1 MKIYS
6 RKMKYKGTISALC
19 IGLLLLFL
27 CPLNASALSWAPSKY
42 TIDLD
47 FTVKNKAVGFI
58 FGSSNRDHM
67 YMWQLNAEKSP
78 FRLRPHFR
86 KNGQWPFYTDVN
98 VPLEVVPD
106 AQQLTTNHMQIAI
119 DGVNIKTYINGVLV
133 DDRIDDSRF
142 INKFGRF
149 GMRVNSQVDHESG
162 SIDNLIIK
170 DSQGKE
176 IYSNDFE
183 VAAPEFPG
191 SVIVN
196 GALENKP
203 DVEFSLC
210 TLTDKYSIDVDMTS
224 PAGAAG
230 IIFGGRDNDNLYM
243 WQYSTEK
250 YPARLRP
257 HKRISGNWVSV
268 KDIDL
273 PSIAEADVHAK
284 HHLRLDIK
292 GELIVSSVDGS
303 IVDSLYSQE
312 FGFGLVGFREDSGDK
327 QGAYDNLVVKDSTGK
342 VLYTNDF
349 TQNPPFNFPDCISVD
364 GKLKFG
370 ETTGEFQM
378 LRNLDKLVTTELI
391 TPRTHAI
398 NDSIVTVKLTSHS
411 ADVITNLPIKY
422 QMDNG
427 TVVEEVVAS
436 IPAFGSV
443 NYSFTQKHGFAKE
456 AANVTVNVWSTLDS
470 ISIVIENLAFDASSR
485 TSALAWSP
493 SKYTMDLDFTVHQK
507 SMGFIFGS
515 SNDGSMYM
523 WQLNCEKSPFRLR
536 PHIRKNGNWP
546 YYTDVNVPLEVVSDA
561 QQFTTNHM
569 QIAVDGDSI
578 KTYINGTLIDARKDD
593 VHFRNKFGRIGI
605 RCHPGEGEKG
615 SIDNVIIKDSEGKVL
630 YSNDFSISAREYS
643 NGQIINGALENKD
656 GQEWNIGQWMDKYS
670 VDVDIASEN
679 KTSSLLFG
687 GRDNNNFYMWQLN
700 TEKFPVRLRP
710 HKRISGNW
718 VGIKDIDL
726 PSIAEADKNAEHH
739 LRVEVSGQN
748 ILSYVDG
755 IKVDSINS
763 QEYGFGL
770 VGFRE
775 DSQDIQGAYDNLVVR
790 DATGKVL
797 YTNDFNQNPPFNFPD
812 CISVDGKLRFSD
824 VTGEFQLMKNLDKKI
839 TSELLT
845 PVTNTINDG
854 TVTVKLTSHSANEI
868 SNLPIKY
875 QFDNF
880 TVVEEVVG
888 SIPAFGSVNYTFTQ
902 KHVFGKDAKTVTVS
916 VWSTLDSISTVIDNL
931 PVITS
936 IDGVTPSTIVVYPNP
951 TSGKLNIQL
960 SNTKDAADVQVST
973 MLGTIVKTVTIQ
985 GNSAVVDLTELP
997 DGLYLVKVKSGNLVE
1012 TLKVTKK

>member
-6 RKMKYKGTISALC
+6 RKKKYKSTISALC
-19 IGLLLLFL
+19 IGLLLVFL
-27 CPLNASALSWAPSKY
+27 CPSNASALSWAPSKY

-47 FTVKNKAVGFI
+47 FTVHNKAVGFA
-58 FGSSNRDHM
+58 FGSSNSDHM
-67 YMWQLNAEKSP
+67 YMWQLNAEQSP
-78 FRLRPHFR
+78 FRLRPHIR
-86 KNGQWPFYTDVN
+86 KNGSWPFYTDVP
-98 VPLEVVPD
+98 VSLDVVPD

-119 DGVNIKTYINGVLV
+119 DGINIKTYINGTLV
-133 DDRIDDSRF
+133 DDRNDDAQF
-142 INKFGRF
+142 LNKFGRF
-149 GMRVNSQVDHESG
+149 GMRVNSQVEHESG

-170 DSQGKE
+170 DSQGNV

-203 DVEFSLC
+203 EVEFSLC

-224 PAGAAG
+224 PNGAASL
-230 IIFGGRDNDNLYM
+230 IFGGRDNDNLYM
-243 WQYSTEK
+243 WQLSTGQF
-250 YPARLRP
+250 PARLRP
-257 HKRISGNWVSV
+257 HKRISGNWVAV
-268 KDIDL
+268 KDVDL
-273 PSIAEADVHAK
+273 TSIAEAEIHAQ

-292 GELIVSSVDGS
+292 GELIVSSVDGI

-312 FGFGLVGFREDSGDK
+312 FGFGLVGFRGGFDDHS
-327 QGAYDNLVVKDSTGK
+327 QYDNLVVKDSTGK

-349 TQNPPFNFPDCISVD
+349 SQNPPFNFPDCIGVN
-364 GKLKFG
+364 GKLEYS

-378 LRNLDKLVTTELI
+378 LRDLDKLVTTELV

-398 NDSIVTVKLTSHS
+398 NDSIVTIKLYSHS
-411 ADVITNLPIKY
+411 ENYIKDLPIKY
-422 QMDNG
+422 QIDNG
-427 TVVEEVVAS
+427 DVVEEVIDS
-436 IPAFGSV
+436 LPAFGSV
-443 NYSFTQKHGFAKE
+443 TYSFAQKHGFAKE
-456 AANVTVNVWSTLDS
+456 AANVTVSVWSTLDS
-470 ISIVIENLAFDASSR
+470 ISTVIENLAFDASSR
-485 TSALAWSP
+485 TSALSFLH
-493 SKYTMDLDFTVHQK
+493 SKYTIDLDFTVHQI
-507 SMGFIFGS
+507 SMGFLFGS
-515 SNDGSMYM
+515 SNSDHLYM
-523 WQLNCEKSPFRLR
+523 WQLNCEQSPFRLR
-536 PHIRKNGNWP
+536 PHMRKNGNWGF
-546 YYTDVNVPLEVVSDA
+546 YTDVAVPLNVVSDA
-561 QQFTTNHM
+561 QQFATNHM
-569 QIAVDGDSI
+569 KIAIDGNNI
-578 KTYINGTLIDARKDD
+578 KTYINDSLVDDRIDDS
-593 VHFRNKFGRIGI
+593 FFSNKFGRIGM
-605 RCHPGEGEKG
+605 RCHPGGGEKG

-630 YSNDFSISAREYS
+630 YSNDFSISAREYP
-643 NGQIINGALENKD
+643 NGQIVNGALENKD
-656 GQEWNIGQWMDKYS
+656 GQEWNIGTWMDKYS
-670 VDVDIASEN
+670 VDVDIASEF

-687 GRDNNNFYMWQLN
+687 GRDNDNFYMWQLN
-700 TEKFPVRLRP
+700 TEQYPVRLRP

-726 PSIAEADKNAEHH
+726 TSIAEADQNKEHH
-739 LRVEVSGQN
+739 LRVEVSGQD

-775 DSQDIQGAYDNLVVR
+775 DAQDTQGAYDNLVVR

-824 VTGEFQLMKNLDKKI
+824 VTGEFQLMSNMDKKI

-854 TVTVKLTSHSANEI
+854 VVTVKLTSHSENEI
-868 SNLPIKY
+868 TNLPIKY
-875 QFDNF
+875 QIDNG
-880 TVVEEVVG
+880 TVVEGVVA

-902 KHVFGKDAKTVTVS
+902 IHVFGNVAASVTVN

-936 IDGVTPSTIVVYPNP
+936 IDGVAQSTFVVYPNP
-951 TSGKLNIQL
+951 TSGKINIQM
-960 SNTKDAADVQVST
+960 SNTKEAADVQVST
-973 MLGTIVKTVTIQ
+973 ILGTIVKTVTIQ
-985 GNSAVVDLTELP
+985 GSSAVVDLTELP